1 MNMTFDGYLLGK
13 GNKPGGVVTDRTAI
27 VSANELRR
35 KLAEAETGRKA
46 WQIKRRTNGFIYGK
60 SIYSR

>member
-35 KLAEAETGRKA
+35 KLAEAETGQKH
-46 WQIKRRTNGFIYGK
+46 GK
-60 SIYSR
+60 